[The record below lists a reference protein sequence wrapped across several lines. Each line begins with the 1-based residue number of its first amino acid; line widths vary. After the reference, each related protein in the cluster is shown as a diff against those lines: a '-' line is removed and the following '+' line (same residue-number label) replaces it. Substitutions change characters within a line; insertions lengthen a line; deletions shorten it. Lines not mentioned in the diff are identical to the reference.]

1 VLRAVILDLD
11 GTLVDHHGAVMEA
24 VSAMLSTVGRSA
36 TDVEALRKTWWEL
49 ERRHMDEYL
58 AGACTF
64 AEQRRRRLRTY
75 LPLLGQPVPPDLH
88 DLDAW
93 FVEHYLGAYED
104 AWRLYPDVGPCLR
117 TLRDSAAS
125 PRLAVLTNGDGA
137 QQRAKVARFQ
147 LRSDLDAV
155 LVSEE
160 IGVAKP
166 DPVAFLRVCE
176 RLGVEPS
183 QAVSVGDWL
192 EGDAVAAHRAGL
204 TGIWLDRGLD
214 PRTGLPTAPGI
225 ADGLPITRIGGLG
238 ELSPMLSVLTNT
250 QVGAQPP

>member
-1 VLRAVILDLD
+1 
-11 GTLVDHHGAVMEA
+11 
-24 VSAMLSTVGRSA
+24 MLSTVDRSA
-36 TDVEALRKTWWEL
+36 TDVDAQRQTWWEL

-64 AEQRRRRLRTY
+64 AEQRRRRLRAF
-75 LPLLGQPVPPDLH
+75 LPLLGQPVPADPH
-88 DLDAW
+88 ELDAW
-93 FVEHYLGAYED
+93 FAQHYLGAYED
-104 AWRLYPDVGPCLR
+104 AWRLYPDVRPCLR

-137 QQRAKVARFQ
+137 QQRAKLARFD
-147 LRSDLDAV
+147 LLADLDAV

-160 IGVAKP
+160 IGMTKP
-166 DPVAFLRVCE
+166 DPAAFLRVCA

-192 EGDAVAAHRAGL
+192 EGDAVAAQRAGL

-214 PRTGLPTAPGI
+214 PRTGLPTTPGI
-225 ADGLPITRIGGLG
+225 AEGLPITRIGGLT
-238 ELSPMLSVLTNT
+238 ELSPTLAALTRA
-250 QVGAQPP
+250 QVGARPCWPPPLNSQPPLDEP

>member
-24 VSAMLSTVGRSA
+24 VSAMLSTVDRGA
-36 TDVEALRKTWWEL
+36 TEVDALRQTWWEL

-58 AGACTF
+58 AGGCTF
-64 AEQRRRRLRTY
+64 AEQRRRRLRTF
-75 LPLLGQPVPPDLH
+75 LPLLGQPVPSDPH
-88 DLDAW
+88 ELDVW

-104 AWRLYPDVGPCLR
+104 AWRLYPDVRRCLGS
-117 TLRDSAAS
+117 LRDSAAS
-125 PRLAVLTNGDGA
+125 LRLALLTNGDGA
-137 QQRAKVARFQ
+137 QQRAKLARFD
-147 LRSDLDAV
+147 LLADLDAV

-160 IGVAKP
+160 IGVAKS

-192 EGDAVAAHRAGL
+192 EGDAVAAQRAGL

-214 PRTGLPTAPGI
+214 PRTGLPTPAGI

-238 ELSPMLSVLTNT
+238 ELSPMLAVLTR
-250 QVGAQPP
+250 AQ